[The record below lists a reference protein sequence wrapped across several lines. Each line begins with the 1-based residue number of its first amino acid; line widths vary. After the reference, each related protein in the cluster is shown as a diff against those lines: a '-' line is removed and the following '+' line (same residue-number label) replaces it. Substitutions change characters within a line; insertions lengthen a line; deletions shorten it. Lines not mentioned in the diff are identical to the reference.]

1 MDLSEKLKHF
11 EFCVLLVLVI
21 VNQKNFSGSRSSASA
36 QVLHQGCLAK
46 CGDIEIPYPFGST
59 SDCYLNFDF
68 FVNCTQNASGSPQLF
83 FRNSDSVEVTNISR
97 NGELTILTHIGRD
110 CYNRNGSRNTKGSN
124 TASVSLVRNFPFSN
138 TQNKFIAIGCDTIAS
153 FFTKDATTGCSSRCG
168 NQTLQNI
175 IYDGS
180 CSGLGCCQTT
190 IPTNLLAYNVS
201 VTSFN
206 RHIDIWDYNP
216 CSYTFLAA
224 NDNFTFSEGDLY
236 NLKNR
241 RRVPTVLDW
250 AIGSSTCENFTKHA
264 DDFACGKN
272 TKCVD
277 STNGPGYRCNCS
289 KGYEGNPYMPE
300 GCSDINECA
309 RLEPCGSDNICTNTD
324 GGYLCS
330 CKIGFEGSAKEG
342 GGGCTQK
349 PLKAT
354 LPVIQ
359 ITVGIAVGLTA
370 FLMVG
375 LWLYW
380 VYTKR
385 KHLLLKQKFFEQNGG
400 LMLRRELTTKEGYHE
415 TARIFT
421 SNELKQATGNFDDSR
436 IIGRGGFGTVYK
448 GILEDNKVIA
458 IKKSKVM
465 DQDQIEQFIN
475 EVIVLSQINHRNVVR
490 LLGCCLETEVPL
502 LVYEYIS
509 NGTLHE
515 HIHETKNLLSW
526 ETRLRIAAEIAG
538 VLAYLHSEASVPI
551 VHRDIKC
558 TNILLD
564 ENHTA
569 KVSDFDASRLVPI
582 DQDMLSTMVQ
592 GTIGYLDPEYL
603 HTSQL
608 TEKSDVYSFGVVLVE
623 LMTGKKALAFDRP
636 EEERCLAMLFIISM
650 KNDKLFSIIEDGL
663 TNDGNRKQ
671 IQEAANLALACLRVI
686 GDERP
691 SMRELAAELQ
701 GLLSIGKQPWMDAT
715 TASDENEQLLG
726 SKLLDGYDP
735 SDSVSCNTTACYD
748 SITNHVVLSVGDGR

>member
-1 MDLSEKLKHF
+1 MSLSEMLKHF
-11 EFCVLLVLVI
+11 EFCVLLVLV
-21 VNQKNFSGSRSSASA
+21 VVHQKNFSGSRSSASA
-36 QVLHQGCLAK
+36 QVLHQGCLPK
-46 CGDIEIPYPFGST
+46 CGNIEIPYPFGST
-59 SDCYLNFDF
+59 SDCYLNSDF
-68 FVNCTQNASGSPQLF
+68 FVNCTKNASGSPQLL
-83 FRNSDSVEVTNISR
+83 FRDSDVEVTNISR
-97 NGELTILTHIGRD
+97 NGVITILTYIGRD
-110 CYNRNGSRNTKGSN
+110 CYNQDGSPNNKESN
-124 TASVSLVRNFPFSN
+124 TAMATLDPTLTFSN
-138 TQNKFIAIGCDTIAS
+138 TQNKFIAIGCDTIAMLS
-153 FFTKDATTGCSSRCG
+153 TKDATMGCSSRCG
-168 NQTLQNI
+168 NHTLQNI

-190 IPTNLLAYNVS
+190 IPANIRVIDVS
-201 VTSFN
+201 VTSVN
-206 RHIDIWDYNP
+206 NHTGIWDYNP

-224 NDNFTFSEGDLY
+224 NDYFIFSKGDLH
-236 NLKNR
+236 NQKNR
-241 RRVPTVLDW
+241 SMVPTVLDW
-250 AIGSSTCENFTKHA
+250 AIGNSKCKSTEKI
-264 DDFACGKN
+264 ACGKN
-272 TKCVD
+272 TECVD
-277 STNGPGYRCNCS
+277 SSNAPGYLCNCLN
-289 KGYEGNPYMPE
+289 GYEGNPYMPE

-309 RLEPCGSDNICTNTD
+309 QLEPSCGSDNICTNTV

-354 LPVIQ
+354 LQVIQ
-359 ITVGIAVGLTA
+359 ITVGIAVGLAA

-380 VYTKR
+380 VYNKR

-400 LMLRRELTTKEGYHE
+400 LMLRRELRAKEGYHE

-465 DQDQIEQFIN
+465 NQDQIEQFIN

-569 KVSDFDASRLVPI
+569 KVSDFGASRLVPI

-701 GLLSIGKQPWMDAT
+701 GLILIGKQPWMDAT
-715 TASDENEQLLG
+715 MASDENDLLLG

-735 SDSVSCNTTACYD
+735 SDTVSYNTTGCYD